1 MENIDSYL
9 IEVWNK
15 TNVSEQIVEE
25 NVWDFCRM
33 LEKDDFLVG
42 DDAAISAIS
51 IGPFKIA
58 SMVDIKRKD
67 MFVYFLETI
76 MPAIFSK
83 VSGLTFDEAYSLYLL
98 PAASLLI
105 NLADQCYWIK
115 DLLQWEILMF
125 IRKQNKNNIY
135 PTINDIKKSDAFR
148 GFEDWQIDDAIKE
161 LKDYENMLGDKNSLL
176 QIDFEGR
183 MECLV

>member
-1 MENIDSYL
+1 MENIDSY
-9 IEVWNK
+9 IVEVWNK
-15 TNVSEQIVEE
+15 TNILEQIVEE

-33 LEKDDFLVG
+33 LEKDGFLVG
-42 DDAAISAIS
+42 DNAAISAIS

-67 MFVYFLETI
+67 MFVYLLETI
-76 MPAIFSK
+76 MPAIFSEIR
-83 VSGLTFDEAYSLYLL
+83 GLTFDEAYALYLL
-98 PAASLLI
+98 PATSLLI

-115 DLLQWEILMF
+115 DLLQWEILIF

-135 PTINDIKKSDAFR
+135 PTIKDIKKSSVFR
-148 GFEDWQIDDAIKE
+148 GFEDWQIDDAIKK
-161 LKDYENMLGDKNSLL
+161 LKDYGNMLGDKNSLL